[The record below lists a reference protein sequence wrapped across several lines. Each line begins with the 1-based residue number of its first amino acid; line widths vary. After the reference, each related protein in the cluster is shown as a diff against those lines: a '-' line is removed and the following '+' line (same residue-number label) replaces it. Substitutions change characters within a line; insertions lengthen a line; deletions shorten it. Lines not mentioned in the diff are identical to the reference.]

1 MCPVCVAS
9 AAAMVAGAGSSGG
22 ILAVCLGKFKRFF
35 KASGLTLF
43 QKTKEN

>member
-22 ILAVCLGKFKRFF
+22 ILVVCLGKFKRFF
-35 KASGLTLF
+35 RASGLTLF
-43 QKTKEN
+43 QKTKEK